1 MTQMSKI
8 KLMALGGLNE
18 NGKNTY
24 IVEVDDAIFIFDAG
38 IKYASESMYGIDYII
53 PDYDY
58 LVKNKKKIKGLFLT
72 HAHPEN
78 VLGVFDILKVLP
90 SIKIFAT
97 KYTIE
102 YLKLEGIDPKRI
114 IEITAH
120 HKINFGPVSI
130 FPININHSVP
140 DSVMYVI
147 NTCDGSIVYTG
158 DFLIDPSMTGSF
170 SMDLGKIAYVGKL
183 GVLCLMS
190 ESSFS
195 EHIGHTSPNHKFK
208 NFYTEIVNKREGRLI
223 VSLFDDHLY
232 TIQEIFDSL
241 ANFHGKVVI
250 MGHKL
255 QSLINMATTLGYLN
269 IRPNLIGGLENIND
283 KNTVILVCDDKK
295 NQYHAIRKITGGYD
309 KFITLREKDTILFA
323 EPSYDYTEKT
333 LVELQNELALMN
345 VDTYTI
351 PKGRDI
357 LQHAS
362 SEDLMMMMDLLKPK
376 YVMPVEGEYRYMVG
390 NANLASSLGI
400 PSSNIILKQNGE
412 AAIFESGVLTDKK
425 EIVKINETLIDGSM
439 GEDVGE
445 LVIKDREVL
454 GENGIVLVSAS
465 LSKKTKEILVGPEV
479 TTRGF
484 IYVRDS
490 SEIIAEI
497 KKISIEII
505 EKYTTDKFVDYN
517 AIKQEIR
524 ERLSKY
530 FYSETESKP
539 MIIAVIQEV

>member
-1 MTQMSKI
+1 MSKI
-8 KLMALGGLNE
+8 KIMALGGLNE

-24 IVEVDDAIFIFDAG
+24 VVEVDNSIFVFDAG
-38 IKYASESMYGIDYII
+38 IKFVSEMMYGIDYII

-58 LVKNKKKIKGLFLT
+58 LVKNKKRIKGLFLT

-78 VLGVFDILKVLP
+78 VMGVFDLIKVLP
-90 SIKIFAT
+90 DIKIFAT

-102 YLKLEGIDPKRI
+102 YLKLEGMEEDRI

-120 HKINFGPVSI
+120 HKINFGKISV

-140 DSVMYVI
+140 DAVMYVV
-147 NTCDGSIVYTG
+147 NTEDGAIVYTG
-158 DFLIDPSMTGSF
+158 DFLIDPSMTGPY

-195 EHIGHTSPNHKFK
+195 ERVGHTSPNHKFEK
-208 NFYTEIVNKREGRLI
+208 YYTDIVNKREGRLI
-223 VSLFDDHLY
+223 ISLFDDHLY
-232 TIQEIFDSL
+232 TIQEIFNSL
-241 ANFHGKVVI
+241 TNYHGKVVI

-255 QSLINMATTLGYLN
+255 QALINMAIKNKYLN
-269 IRPNLIGGLENIND
+269 IRPNIIGGLEDIED
-283 KNTVILVCDDKK
+283 SNTVILVCDDKK
-295 NQYHAIRKITGGYD
+295 NQYHNIKKIVSGYD
-309 KFITLREKDTILFA
+309 KFITLRKKDTILFA
-323 EPSYDYTEKT
+323 EPVYDYTEKT
-333 LVELQNELALMN
+333 LVDLQNELALM
-345 VDTYTI
+345 DIETYTI
-351 PKGRDI
+351 PKDRQI

-362 SEDLMMMMDLLKPK
+362 SEDLMMMLDLLKPK

-390 NANLASSLGI
+390 NANIASNLGI
-400 PSSNIILKQNGE
+400 SNENIILKQNGE
-412 AAIFESGVLTDKK
+412 MITIEDGKLSDKVEVVPVNES
-425 EIVKINETLIDGSM
+425 LIDGTI

-445 LVIKDREVL
+445 VVIKDREVL
-454 GENGIVLVSAS
+454 GDSGIVLVSAS

-490 SEIIAEI
+490 SEMIDEI
-497 KKISIEII
+497 KKISLEII
-505 EKYTTDKFVDYN
+505 EKNSTSEYVDYN
-517 AIKQEIR
+517 AIKQDIR
-524 ERLSKY
+524 ESLSRY

>member
-1 MTQMSKI
+1 MSKI
-8 KLMALGGLNE
+8 KIMALGGLNE

-24 IVEVDDAIFIFDAG
+24 IVEVDNALFIFDAG
-38 IKYASESMYGIDYII
+38 IKFANEQMYGIDYIV
-53 PDYDY
+53 PDYEY
-58 LVKNKKKIKGLFLT
+58 LIKNKRRIRGLFLT

-78 VLGVFDILKVLP
+78 VLGVFDLVKALP
-90 SIKIFAT
+90 NIKIFAT

-102 YLKLEGIDPKRI
+102 YLKLEGFNYDKV

-120 HKINFGPVSI
+120 HKINFGPISV

-140 DSVMYVI
+140 DAVMYVV
-147 NTCDGSIVYTG
+147 NTKDGAIVYTG
-158 DFLIDPSMTGSF
+158 DFLIDPSMTGNY

-195 EHIGHTSPNHKFK
+195 ERVGHTSPSHKFER
-208 NFYTEIVNKREGRLI
+208 FYTDIVNKCEGRLI
-223 VSLFDDHLY
+223 ISLFYDHLY
-232 TIQEIFDSL
+232 TIQEIFNSL
-241 ANFHGKVVI
+241 TNFHGKVVI

-255 QSLINMATTLGYLN
+255 QSLINMAIQNKYLT
-269 IRPNLIGGLENIND
+269 IRPNLIGGLDDIGANNSI
-283 KNTVILVCDDKK
+283 ILICDDKK
-295 NQYHAIRKITGGYD
+295 NQYHSIKKIANGYD
-309 KFITLREKDTILFA
+309 KFITLKEKDTILFA
-323 EPSYDYTEKT
+323 EPTYDYNEKV
-333 LVELQNELALMN
+333 LVDLQNEFALMN
-345 VDTYTI
+345 IESYSI
-351 PKGRDI
+351 PKDKTI

-362 SEDLMMMMDLLKPK
+362 SEDLMMMIDLLKPK
-376 YVMPVEGEYRYMVG
+376 YCMPVEGEYRYMVG
-390 NANLASSLGI
+390 NANIASSLGI
-400 PSSNIILKQNGE
+400 PKENIILKQNGE
-412 AAIFESGVLTDKK
+412 AVFFENGVLSEKT
-425 EIVKINETLIDGSM
+425 EIIKINDTLIDGSM

-454 GENGIVLVSAS
+454 GENGIVLISAS
-465 LSKKTKEILVGPEV
+465 LSKKTKQILVGPEV

-484 IYVRDS
+484 IYVKDS

-497 KKISIEII
+497 KNVCTAII
-505 EKYTTDKFVDYN
+505 EKNVTETQVDYN

-524 ERLSKY
+524 EQLSKY